1 MVRQESKVLL
11 HPSIYNLSV
20 SGLVS
25 VNKQK
30 PTHCLCNH
38 LIDGLG
44 GMATH
49 PIVSSS
55 LSMVMVSCSEEF
67 ESGGGLFFLE
77 KVEDSIIMKM
87 LGIDVIFG
95 AYITLH
101 NKVLVVLLYLNHSK
115 LGEISLLMS

>member
-1 MVRQESKVLL
+1 MIVDRLL
-11 HPSIYNLSV
+11 AICGQTGIKTSPSIYNLSV

-25 VNKQK
+25 VNKQR
-30 PTHCLCNH
+30 PTHSLCSH

-67 ESGGGLFFLE
+67 ESGGALDFADT
-77 KVEDSIIMKM
+77 KISSYII
-87 LGIDVIFG
+87 
-95 AYITLH
+95 
-101 NKVLVVLLYLNHSK
+101 
-115 LGEISLLMS
+115 

>member
-1 MVRQESKVLL
+1 M
-11 HPSIYNLSV
+11 Y
-20 SGLVS
+20 
-25 VNKQK
+25 
-30 PTHCLCNH
+30 
-38 LIDGLG
+38 
-44 GMATH
+44 
-49 PIVSSS
+49 
-55 LSMVMVSCSEEF
+55 F
-67 ESGGGLFFLE
+67 FFLE

>member
-1 MVRQESKVLL
+1 MGPER
-11 HPSIYNLSV
+11 
-20 SGLVS
+20 GL
-25 VNKQK
+25 Q
-30 PTHCLCNH
+30 P
-38 LIDGLG
+38 
-44 GMATH
+44 
-49 PIVSSS
+49 
-55 LSMVMVSCSEEF
+55 F
-67 ESGGGLFFLE
+67 FFLE